1 MKNPFVFS
9 HIVTD
14 GYFCHRDELQLLKN
28 YMLNC
33 TNVVLFSKRRYGKS
47 SLIKEIFKNHI
58 NQDEYL
64 TIYFDIFD
72 MSSSNDFAY
81 SFYKAVAKSF
91 KNDMQTV
98 LQTLKAIFSRA
109 TFSAT
114 VTSNGEIEFKPSLA
128 HQSFDETM
136 EDIFVNLSNYLKKHN
151 KKAIIAI
158 DEFQQ
163 IAAIKEKNI
172 EATLRTY
179 IQNIDNIGFV
189 FSGSKKHLLTQM
201 FTNYAKPFYAQATP
215 LKLGSIP
222 KNQFYVFVAEKFEKT
237 DKTIATEAFD
247 ALYEMADGESWLV
260 QNICYHLWQSYKNI
274 EKEHIDATI
283 NEIAAMSDG
292 IYKMMFDNFS
302 NTQKSAL
309 KIIVNHRGA
318 NLLSKEV
325 LSLNDI
331 SKSSL
336 VSALNVLLDRE
347 IIDKNENIYYI
358 NDKLF
363 EIWLKSFTLGAM
375 RK

>member
-14 GYFCHRDELQLLKN
+14 DYFCDRDELEMLKN
-28 YMLNC
+28 YMTSS

-58 NQDEYL
+58 DQDEYL

-91 KNDMQTV
+91 KNDMHSI
-98 LQTLKAIFSRA
+98 LQTLKSIFSRA

-114 VTSNGEIEFKPSLA
+114 VTSSGEIEFKPSLA
-128 HQSFDETM
+128 HQSFDDMM

-151 KKAIIAI
+151 KKAIVAI

-163 IAAIKEKNI
+163 IATIKEKNI

-215 LKLGSIP
+215 LELLPIP
-222 KNQFYVFVAEKFEKT
+222 KERFYAFV
-237 DKTIATEAFD
+237 
-247 ALYEMADGESWLV
+247 M
-260 QNICYHLWQSYKNI
+260 
-274 EKEHIDATI
+274 
-283 NEIAAMSDG
+283 
-292 IYKMMFDNFS
+292 
-302 NTQKSAL
+302 
-309 KIIVNHRGA
+309 
-318 NLLSKEV
+318 V
-325 LSLNDI
+325 LSD
-331 SKSSL
+331 
-336 VSALNVLLDRE
+336 V
-347 IIDKNENIYYI
+347 
-358 NDKLF
+358 
-363 EIWLKSFTLGAM
+363 
-375 RK
+375 

>member
-14 GYFCHRDELQLLKN
+14 DCFCGRDELETLKN
-28 YMLNC
+28 HMLNS

-91 KNDMQTV
+91 KNDMQTI
-98 LQTLKAIFSRA
+98 LQTLKNIFSRA

-114 VTSNGEIEFKPSLA
+114 VTSSGEIEFKPSLT
-128 HQSFDETM
+128 HQSFDTMM

-163 IAAIKEKNI
+163 IATIKEKNI
-172 EATLRTY
+172 GATLRTY
-179 IQNIDNIGFV
+179 IQNIDNISFV

-215 LKLGSIP
+215 LELKSIP
-222 KNQFYVFVAEKFEKT
+222 KEKFYAFVKEKFENT
-237 DKTIATEAFD
+237 RKTITQDAFET
-247 ALYEMADGESWLV
+247 LYEMVDGESWLV
-260 QNICYHLWQSYKNI
+260 QNTCYHLWQNYESVKAEYI
-274 EKEHIDATI
+274 ESSIK
-283 NEIAAMSDG
+283 EIAAMSDG
-292 IYKMMFDNFS
+292 IYKMLFDNFS
-302 NTQKSAL
+302 NTQKAAL
-309 KIIVNHRGA
+309 KIIVNNRGA

-325 LSLNDI
+325 LSLNNI

-336 VSALNVLLDRE
+336 VSALSVLLDRE
-347 IIDKNENIYYI
+347 IIDKSDNLYYI

-363 EIWLKSFTLGAM
+363 EVWLRVA
-375 RK
+375 

>member
-14 GYFCHRDELQLLKN
+14 DYFCNRNELEILKN

-58 NQDEYL
+58 NKDEYL

-72 MSSSNDFAY
+72 ISSSNDFAY

-91 KNDMQTV
+91 KNDMQTI
-98 LQTLKAIFSRA
+98 LQTLKNIFSRA

-114 VTSNGEIEFKPSLA
+114 VTSDGGIEFKPSLA
-128 HQSFDETM
+128 HQSFEDMM
-136 EDIFVNLSNYLKKHN
+136 EDIFLNLSKYLEKN
-151 KKAIIAI
+151 NIKAIIAI

-163 IAAIKEKNI
+163 IANIKEKNI
-172 EATLRTY
+172 EAVLRTY
-179 IQNIDNIGFV
+179 IQNIDNISFV

-201 FTNYAKPFYAQATP
+201 FTNYARPFYAQAIP
-215 LKLGSIP
+215 FELKAIEIG
-222 KNQFYVFVAEKFEKT
+222 KFYNFVQEKFEKT
-237 DKTIATEAFD
+237 GKSISNEAFEV
-247 ALYEMADGESWLV
+247 LYEMVDGESWLI
-260 QNICYHLWQSYKNI
+260 QNLCYHLWQNYTNVEKENI
-274 EKEHIDATI
+274 ELTLK
-283 NEIAAMSDG
+283 EIAAMSDG

-309 KIIVNHRGA
+309 KIIVKSKGV
-318 NLLSKEV
+318 NLLSKEI
-325 LSLNDI
+325 LNIGDI

-336 VSALNVLLDRE
+336 VSSLNVLLEKE
-347 IIDKNENIYYI
+347 IIDKSDGVYFI

-363 EIWLKSFTLGAM
+363 EIWLTN
-375 RK
+375 

>member
-14 GYFCHRDELQLLKN
+14 DYFCERDELEILKK
-28 YMLNC
+28 YMLSS

-58 NQDEYL
+58 DQNEYL
-64 TIYFDIFD
+64 TVYFDVFD

-81 SFYKAVAKSF
+81 SFYKAVAKSL
-91 KNDMQTV
+91 KNDMQSI
-98 LQTLKAIFSRA
+98 LQTLKTLFSRV

-114 VTSNGEIEFKPSLA
+114 VTSSGEIEFKPSLA
-128 HQSFDETM
+128 HQSFADMM
-136 EDIFVNLSNYLKKHN
+136 EDIFVNLSSYLKKHN

-163 IAAIKEKNI
+163 IATIKEKNI

-179 IQNIDNIGFV
+179 VQNLDNIGFV

-201 FTNYAKPFYAQATP
+201 FTDYAKPFYAQATP
-215 LKLGSIP
+215 LELSFIP
-222 KNQFYVFVAEKFEKT
+222 KEKFYLFVKEKFESSN
-237 DKTIATEAFD
+237 KTITKEAFD
-247 ALYEMADGESWLV
+247 TLYELVEGEPWLV
-260 QNICYHLWQSYKNI
+260 QNGCYHLWQNV
-274 EKEHIDATI
+274 EHVEMEHIAPTI
-283 NEIAAMSDG
+283 KEIAAMSDA
-292 IYKMMFDNFS
+292 IYKMLFDTFS
-302 NTQKSAL
+302 KMQKSAL
-309 KIIVNHRGA
+309 KIIVNNKGK
-318 NLLSKEV
+318 NLLSKNI

-336 VSALNVLLDRE
+336 VSALNVLLEKE
-347 IIDKNENIYYI
+347 IIDKSDNTYYI

-363 EIWLKSFTLGAM
+363 EVWLEG
-375 RK
+375 R